1 MRNEIKHKSGG
12 KAFLRLLS
20 LFVLPLVLLAICA
33 ECYMRQC
40 VPNSYRMKREMMDR
54 MADSVQTIVLG
65 NSHAYSGIRPALLPG
80 VAVSLANVSQTAPID
95 LEILL
100 RYAPKC
106 PRLNH
111 VYLVADNSNLF
122 DAPMET
128 TDEWFRI
135 TYYTLYMNR
144 LCGHSPWSRYGL
156 ELAHWDSFK
165 GKWRKYWEERRPDC
179 DSLGWDT
186 DNRLEVKSQE
196 EWNRRQAED
205 ALRRHTCKDW
215 RWARANARAILAVAS
230 YCKSHGIRLT
240 LLQTPVSSTYAAGIP
255 ARQRVFIQR
264 LHLVAQQQFGAES
277 LDFTALPLYPDDY
290 FDGDHLTHEGAA
302 KLTRVISKR

>member
-1 MRNEIKHKSGG
+1 MRNEMRHRSEG
-12 KAFLRLLS
+12 KAFVRLLF
-20 LFVLPLVLLAICA
+20 LCMLPLVLLAICA
-33 ECYMRQC
+33 ECYMRLC
-40 VPNSYRMKREMMDR
+40 VPNSYRTKSEMMMR

-80 VAVSLANVSQTAPID
+80 VAVNLANVSQTAPID
-95 LEILL
+95 LELL
-100 RYAPKC
+100 KRYAPVC
-106 PRLNH
+106 PNLSH
-111 VYLVADNSNLF
+111 VYLVADNSYLF
-122 DAPMET
+122 DAPLET

-144 LCGHSPWSRYGL
+144 LGGHSPWSRYGL

-165 GKWRKYWEERRPDC
+165 GKLIKYWEECRPDC

-186 DNRLEVKSQE
+186 DNRLESKSQE

-205 ALRRHTCKDW
+205 ALRRHTCQDR
-215 RWARANARAILAVAS
+215 RWARLNARAVLDMAR
-230 YCKSHGIRLT
+230 YCHSHGIRLT
-240 LLQTPVSSTYAAGIP
+240 LLCTPVSPTYAAGIP
-255 ARQRVFIQR
+255 TRQRAFIQK

-277 LDFTALPLYPDDY
+277 MDLTTMPLYPEDY

-302 KLTRVISKR
+302 KLTRLLGD